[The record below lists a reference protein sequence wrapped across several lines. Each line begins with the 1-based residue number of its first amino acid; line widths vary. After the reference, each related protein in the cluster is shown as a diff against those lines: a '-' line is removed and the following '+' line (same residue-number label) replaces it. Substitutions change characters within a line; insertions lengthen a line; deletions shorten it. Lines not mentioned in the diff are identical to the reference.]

1 MLKKGKKDLKQ
12 ILLEGNFV
20 TVEDIQKA
28 EEYAEHNNVKME
40 QYLIDE
46 GLMSKNLLGEAI
58 AESMGVAFADL
69 KATAIGSDEV
79 NRIPE
84 EVGRSFTVVT
94 MKEEKKHVE
103 VATDDPENQELHKE
117 LKQIFRGQRVQIK
130 YAVNSAIED
139 YFVYYKKPLDTR
151 FAKILEKEERVAPEI
166 LEEIFDDALILKAS
180 DIHFEPRK
188 DEVVIRFRVDGILQE
203 VARIEHN
210 YYENILN
217 RIKVKSGLRIDEHF
231 ATQDGAL
238 HYEKGTSVVDMRT
251 SIVPTI
257 NGEKVCMRVLASY
270 IQALNLSDLGLS
282 DEHQEILDN
291 AIHKPFGMILVVGP
305 TGSGKTTT
313 LYALLKMINKPDVN
327 ITTIED
333 PVEYKVE

>member
-69 KATAIGSDEV
+69 KATAIGSEEV

-117 LKQIFRGQRVQIK
+117 LKQIFRGTSTDQIRSQFSDRGLFC
-130 YAVNSAIED
+130 VLQEAIGHTFCQD
-139 YFVYYKKPLDTR
+139 
-151 FAKILEKEERVAPEI
+151 
-166 LEEIFDDALILKAS
+166 
-180 DIHFEPRK
+180 PRK
-188 DEVVIRFRVDGILQE
+188 R
-203 VARIEHN
+203 
-210 YYENILN
+210 
-217 RIKVKSGLRIDEHF
+217 
-231 ATQDGAL
+231 
-238 HYEKGTSVVDMRT
+238 RT
-251 SIVPTI
+251 CRS
-257 NGEKVCMRVLASY
+257 
-270 IQALNLSDLGLS
+270 
-282 DEHQEILDN
+282 
-291 AIHKPFGMILVVGP
+291 
-305 TGSGKTTT
+305 
-313 LYALLKMINKPDVN
+313 
-327 ITTIED
+327 
-333 PVEYKVE
+333 